1 MGTHPIFESDFD
13 CLTEERKSKKE
24 IGEVNQIIGQMVYCK
39 IQLFSEKYFT
49 GQCQGFVENFA
60 SLGYRRCTPKSA
72 IVEDGSWTLYSNL
85 GFQGRYL
92 ILPPGRYENLQPVLQ
107 KLGFY
112 EAQSIKC
119 QPTLRDDPSD
129 MFRKMNLNEMEMIN
143 GNDSLDSFGNQI
155 MSDESME

>member
-1 MGTHPIFESDFD
+1 MITQK
-13 CLTEERKSKKE
+13 RKSKKE
-24 IGEVNQIIGQMVYCK
+24 IGQSEKEIGQMVFCK

-72 IVEDGSWTLYSNL
+72 IVEDGAWTLYSNL

-119 QPTLRDDPSD
+119 QPMLKDDPSD
-129 MFRKMNLNEMEMIN
+129 MFEKMNLNEMEMAN
-143 GNDSLDSFGNQI
+143 GNDSLDSFGNQYSM

>member
-1 MGTHPIFESDFD
+1 MRPEF
-13 CLTEERKSKKE
+13 LEERKSKKE
-24 IGEVNQIIGQMVYCK
+24 IGQSRNKVEEINQIVGQMVYCK